1 MSMTR
6 GKSVQVRRVRDYRKL
21 AMRLLSDIVKIA
33 VVLLFVF
40 PFFWMFST
48 AFKPYIEAIQ
58 TPPSLWPQNFT
69 TEAFTNIAEMGI
81 DITQYA
87 KNSVI
92 VTVAVIVLQ
101 LVIMIPA
108 AYAFARRD
116 FPFSNLAFGMVL
128 VAFMVPGQLT
138 YITVYLMMAKWG
150 LINSLWPQI
159 LPLGANAFGIFMMRQ
174 SFKQIPE
181 EIVEAAR
188 LDNANELQI
197 MMKIMLPMCKSSLFT
212 VAMFSFIDVW
222 NAYFW
227 PLVMT
232 NNEAYRPLTM
242 VVERIRDAEM
252 GLQWN
257 TIMAANCI
265 LVVPVIIIFIF
276 FSKKIIEGFTY
287 RGVK

>member
-1 MSMTR
+1 M
-6 GKSVQVRRVRDYRKL
+6 QVRRVRDYRKL

>member
-69 TEAFTNIAEMGI
+69 AEAFTNIAEMGI

>member
-1 MSMTR
+1 M
-6 GKSVQVRRVRDYRKL
+6 QVRRVRDYRKL

-265 LVVPVIIIFIF
+265 LVVPVSSIFIF